1 MKEAS
6 VRAGP
11 NTNHFQFPGE
21 AVRALPPVSSKALGT
36 PPQHVSRSGC
46 ENTT

>member
-11 NTNHFQFPGE
+11 NTNHLQFPGA
-21 AVRALPPVSSKALGT
+21 AVRALPPAPVGSKVLGG
-36 PPQHVSRSGC
+36 V
-46 ENTT
+46 